1 MTAIEI
7 HNELGQI
14 DLTLITEEAVA
25 NLIEEQQKILAILI
39 DATHAREG
47 ADLRKIAAEKRVRAA
62 MTAETKTFEA
72 HMAANPPPSRI
83 ETLKAA
89 QAAYRKANS

>member
-1 MTAIEI
+1 MTVGL
-7 HNELGQI
+7 HDKFGQI
-14 DLTLITEEAVA
+14 DLTQIDEAAVA
-25 NLIEEQQKILAILI
+25 GLTEEQQKILAILI
-39 DATHAREG
+39 DATHAREA
-47 ADLRKIAAEKRVRAA
+47 ADLRKIAAEQRVRAA

-72 HMAANPPPSRI
+72 DMAANPPPTRI

>member
-1 MTAIEI
+1 MTVAL
-7 HNELGQI
+7 HDKFGNI
-14 DLTLITEEAVA
+14 DLSLIDEAAVTG
-25 NLIEEQQKILAILI
+25 LSEQQQRVLAILI
-39 DATHAREG
+39 DATHAREA
-47 ADLRKIAAEKRVRAA
+47 ADLRKIAAEQRVRAA

-72 HMAANPPPSRI
+72 HIAANPPPTRL